1 MGLDMETKKKIG
13 IAFLLNLL
21 FSVLEAVGGIVTG
34 SVAILSDAVHDF
46 GDALSI
52 GLSYLFEKVAGKK
65 PDTTYTYGYAR
76 FSVLGG
82 LINNVILL
90 VGSVLILFGAVSR
103 IIAPAVVDSQSMMIL
118 ALVGLLVNGVAVYFT
133 HGGKSINQRAVNL
146 HMLED
151 LLGWVIVLLGAIV
164 MRFTGWVFID
174 PMLSIFVAVYIATH
188 ALGGLKETLN
198 IFLMKKPSGLSTDEV
213 AERLQSLDGVVN
225 VHHLHLWT
233 MDGEQH
239 CATLHAVVKGDSSKV
254 KERIKSELLSCGV
267 SHVTVELEL
276 LLEACNQRDCGL
288 SGCGVNS
295 HCHHCH

>member
-46 GDALSI
+46 GDAFSI
-52 GLSYLFEKVAGKK
+52 GLSYLLEKIAGKK
-65 PDTTYTYGYAR
+65 PDQTYTYGYAR

-82 LINNVILL
+82 LITNLILL
-90 VGSVLILFGAVSR
+90 VGSVGIVFGAVARLITPVAVDSNGM
-103 IIAPAVVDSQSMMIL
+103 IILAVV
-118 ALVGLLVNGVAVYFT
+118 GLFVNGVAVYFT

-151 LLGWVIVLLGAIV
+151 LLGWVIVLLGAIL
-164 MRFTGWVFID
+164 MRFTGWHFID
-174 PMLSIFVAVYIATH
+174 PMLSIFLAVYIAVH
-188 ALGGLKETLN
+188 ALDGLKETLS
-198 IFLMKKPSGLSTDEV
+198 IFLMKKPKELSTDEV
-213 AERLQSLDGVVN
+213 MERLKSLDGVIN

-233 MDGEQH
+233 LDGECH
-239 CATLHAVVKGDSSKV
+239 CATLHAVVKGDSRKV
-254 KERIKSELLSCGV
+254 KEMIKSELLSCGIA
-267 SHVTVELEL
+267 HTTVELEL
-276 LLEACNQRDCGL
+276 LMEACTQRTCAMCGGGT
-288 SGCGVNS
+288 SS

>member
-90 VGSVLILFGAVSR
+90 VGSVSIVFGAVAR
-103 IIAPAVVDSQSMMIL
+103 LITPVAVDSNGMIVL
-118 ALVGLLVNGVAVYFT
+118 AVVGLLVNGVAVYFT

-198 IFLMKKPSGLSTDEV
+198 IFLMKK
-213 AERLQSLDGVVN
+213 A
-225 VHHLHLWT
+225 
-233 MDGEQH
+233 M
-239 CATLHAVVKGDSSKV
+239 
-254 KERIKSELLSCGV
+254 
-267 SHVTVELEL
+267 
-276 LLEACNQRDCGL
+276 
-288 SGCGVNS
+288 
-295 HCHHCH
+295 